1 MSVIRDE
8 IARMKQNASLEQDSL
23 MNENDALK
31 TKVLELE
38 QQLSSM
44 LNSEAEVQIR
54 ERLNYEK
61 RFNRLSEEN

>member
-1 MSVIRDE
+1 
-8 IARMKQNASLEQDSL
+8 MKQNASLEQDSL